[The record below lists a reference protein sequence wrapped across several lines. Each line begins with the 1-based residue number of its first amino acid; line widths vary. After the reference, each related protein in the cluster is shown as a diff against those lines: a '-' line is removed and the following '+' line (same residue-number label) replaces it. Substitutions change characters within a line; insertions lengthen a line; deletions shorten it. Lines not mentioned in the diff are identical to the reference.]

1 MTETTITSPEL
12 PAQPLNSEDRAYL
25 ISEAAVTEEFLDENP
40 HLVRSVE
47 TGVDRRLGVGRDPW
61 AHLPCP
67 ARGQLY
73 CWYSLDEGAEPKS
86 QYRPAEPGEHGKY
99 QFEMGNAPSYGVV
112 QAGSESGAVY
122 LVEGFKKAL
131 AAASTLSLAGD
142 TDTAVIALPS
152 CTSWSTGEWSPDP
165 ALTGFVEGREVLV
178 FLDADAATNP
188 DVYAG
193 GERLHSALDGA
204 AESIRFAQ
212 VPGGGKNGLD
222 DYLTVLDTEKR
233 PGALE
238 RLCRKAIVGK
248 PAAKRPTGRKN
259 KNTDG
264 DGADDAWM
272 FTESGKLRPDTI
284 ARHILTEYPVA
295 ATQSHELA
303 VYDNG
308 VYTRHPAAVKA
319 LVGGLL
325 KDQYNTGNLTNITG
339 RLEGLCFEERRV
351 LPDRASEPLLNCRN
365 GMLDLRT
372 LELKPHDPKYLS
384 GRQFPVDWDPEATCP
399 TYDAWLEDRV
409 GKAQV
414 PVVNEAISQFL
425 DPSRTPSKALFL
437 FGPSRSGKS
446 TILRLA
452 TELVGGEES
461 VSGVSLQDL
470 GDDHFAAAELY
481 GKSINVCADLPRNH
495 VSDVS
500 VFKRVTGDDPI
511 TANKKYG
518 AMFTFRSNSLFL
530 LSANTIPTVAGDD
543 ISAYLNRVVP
553 VVFPKTY
560 AGREDSSI
568 EDEMMKELPGIL
580 VKWVLARRDHMQRTQ
595 WTPPHPAVWERFSGS
610 VDRVAQFLNTCCDVG
625 GATFPYNPIT
635 TPGTLSTPRG
645 RAVWFPGQRATLTQL
660 HSAFLDWSLGG
671 ADMAFESFKERVL
684 NAPSVRNKVR
694 DAARSGGRT
703 TNVVIKSRDDWGSK
717 SKHADLASILFPD
730 EADDTE
736 ESAGVQNATP
746 ITRPFGR
753 GFRPVLTTSPLPTVL
768 DEEPTEAT
776 GTASRYTTGW
786 I

>member
-1 MTETTITSPEL
+1 MTETMTTKGSGL
-12 PAQPLNSEDRAYL
+12 PGQPLNAEDRAYL
-25 ISEAAVTEEFLDENP
+25 IEQAACTTEFLDESP

-47 TGVDRRLGVGRDPW
+47 TSIDRRLGVGRDPW
-61 AHLPCP
+61 SHLSCP
-67 ARGQLY
+67 VRGQLY
-73 CWYSLDEGAEPKS
+73 CWHSLDESAEPRY
-86 QYRPAEPGEHGKY
+86 QYRPGNPGEHGKY
-99 QFEMGNAPSYGVV
+99 QFEAGNAPSYGVV
-112 QAGSESGAVY
+112 QAGSENGTVY
-122 LVEGFKKAL
+122 LVEAFKKGL
-131 AAASTLSLAGD
+131 AAASTLRLAGD
-142 TDTAVIALPS
+142 ADTWVVALPS
-152 CTSWSTGEWSPDP
+152 CTSWSTGDWSPDP
-165 ALTGFVEGREVLV
+165 TLTAFVEGREVIV

-193 GERLHSALDGA
+193 GERLHAALDGA
-204 AESIRFAQ
+204 AESIKFAQ

-222 DYLTVLDTEKR
+222 DFLTVLAPEKR

-238 RLCRKAIVGK
+238 RLVRKAIPGK
-248 PAAKRPTGRKN
+248 PAPKRPVGKKN
-259 KNTDG
+259 KKG
-264 DGADDAWM
+264 EDGADDSWM
-272 FTESGKLRPDTI
+272 FTETGKLRPDTI
-284 ARHILTEYPVA
+284 ARHVLSEYPVA
-295 ATQSHELA
+295 STMSHELA

-325 KDQYNTGNLTNITG
+325 KDQYNTGNLTNIVG
-339 RLEGLCFEERRV
+339 RLEGLCYEQHRV
-351 LPDRASEPLLNCRN
+351 LPDRASEPLLNCKN
-365 GMLDLRT
+365 GMLDLNT
-372 LELKPHDPKYLS
+372 LELKPHDPSYLS
-384 GRQFPVDWDPEATCP
+384 ARQIPIEWDPDATCP
-399 TYDAWLEDRV
+399 TYDAWLQDRV

-470 GDDHFAAAELY
+470 GDDHFAAAELF
-481 GKSINVCADLPRNH
+481 GKPINVCADLPRNH

-518 AMFTFRSNSLFL
+518 AMFTFRANSLFL

-560 AGREDSSI
+560 AGHEDSSI
-568 EDEMMKELPGIL
+568 EDTMMKELPGIL
-580 VKWVLARRDHMQRTQ
+580 ATWVRARREHMQRTR

-610 VDRVAQFLNTCCDVG
+610 VDRVAQFLSTCCDVG
-625 GATFPYNPIT
+625 GDTFPYNPIA
-635 TPGTLSTPRG
+635 TPGVSSVPRG
-645 RAVWFPGQRATLTQL
+645 RTVWFPGQRATLTQL

-684 NAPSVRNKVR
+684 NAPGVRNKVR

-703 TNVVIKSRDDWGSK
+703 TNVVIKSRDDWGAVA
-717 SKHADLASILFPD
+717 KHSDLASILFPD
-730 EADDTE
+730 EADDPVE
-736 ESAGVQNATP
+736 LEDMENVTP

-753 GFRPVLTTSPLPTVL
+753 GFRTPGAVPPVL
-768 DEEPTEAT
+768 DEETTDAT
-776 GTASRYTTGW
+776 GTSRYTTGW

>member
-1 MTETTITSPEL
+1 MTETVIEL

-25 ISEAAVTEEFLDENP
+25 ISEAAVTEEFLDENS

-47 TGVDRRLGVGRDPW
+47 TSIDLRLGVERDPW
-61 AHLPCP
+61 SHLKCP

-73 CWYSLDEGAEPKS
+73 CWYPLCEGSEPKF

-99 QFEMGNAPSYGVV
+99 QFEASHAPSYGVV
-112 QAGSESGAVY
+112 LRGSETGTVY

-131 AAASTLSLAGD
+131 AAAATLGLSGD
-142 TDTAVIALPS
+142 TDTAVIALPGCS
-152 CTSWSTGEWSPDP
+152 AWSQGEWSPDP
-165 ALTGFVEGREVLV
+165 ALTGFVAGRDVLV

-193 GERLHSALDGA
+193 GERLHAALDGA
-204 AESIRFAQ
+204 AECVRFAQ

-222 DYLTVLDTEKR
+222 DYLTVLDAGKR
-233 PGALE
+233 PSALE
-238 RLCRKAIVGK
+238 RLCRKAITGKPSPKRPVGK
-248 PAAKRPTGRKN
+248 KN

-264 DGADDAWM
+264 DGADDGWM

-284 ARHILTEYPVA
+284 ARHILVQYPVA
-295 ATQSHELA
+295 ATASHELA

-351 LPDRASEPLLNCRN
+351 LPDRASEPLLNCKN
-365 GMLDLRT
+365 GMLDLHT
-372 LELKPHDPKYLS
+372 LELKPHDPKHLS
-384 GRQFPVDWDPEATCP
+384 ARQIPVAWDPDATCP
-399 TYDAWLEDRV
+399 TYDAWLEGRV

-425 DPSRTPSKALFL
+425 DPSRTPAKALFL

-470 GDDHFAAAELY
+470 GDDHFAAAELF
-481 GKSINVCADLPRNH
+481 GKPINVCADLPRNH

-568 EDEMMKELPGIL
+568 EDAMMKELPGIL
-580 VKWVLARRDHMQRTQ
+580 ATWVRARRAHMERTQ

-610 VDRVAQFLNTCCDVG
+610 VDRVAQFLSTCCDVG
-625 GATFPYNPIT
+625 GTTFPFNPIT
-635 TPGTLSTPRG
+635 TPGTSSVPRG

-684 NAPSVRNKVR
+684 NAPGVRNKVR

-703 TNVVIKSRDDWGSK
+703 TNVVIKSRDDWGSTA
-717 SKHADLASILFPD
+717 KHSDLIDILFPD
-730 EADDTE
+730 EADDPVE
-736 ESAGVQNATP
+736 LEDMENVTP

-753 GFRPVLTTSPLPTVL
+753 GFRPATTAVPLPTVL
-768 DEEPTEAT
+768 DEDTTEAT

>member
-1 MTETTITSPEL
+1 MTETVIEL
-12 PAQPLNSEDRAYL
+12 PAQPLNDRDREVL
-25 ISEAAVTEEFLDENP
+25 ISGAACTQEFLAENT

-47 TGVDRRLGVGRDPW
+47 TSVDRRLGVERDPW
-61 AHLPCP
+61 SHLTCP
-67 ARGQLY
+67 ARGQIY
-73 CWYSLDEGAEPKS
+73 CWYSLDEGAEPKH
-86 QYRPAEPGEHGKY
+86 QYRPDSPGEHGKY
-99 QFEMGNAPSYGVV
+99 QFEVGNAPSYGVV
-112 QAGSESGAVY
+112 QSGSETGTVY

-131 AAASTLSLAGD
+131 AAAATLGLSGD
-142 TDTAVIALPS
+142 ADTAVIALPGCS
-152 CTSWSTGEWSPDP
+152 AWSEGQWSPDP
-165 ALTGFVEGREVLV
+165 ALTGFVEGREVVV

-188 DVYAG
+188 DVYRG
-193 GERLHSALDGA
+193 GERLHAALDGA

-222 DYLTVLDTEKR
+222 DYLTVLDVGKR

-238 RLCRKAIVGK
+238 RLVRKAIVGK
-248 PAAKRPTGRKN
+248 PAPKRPVGKKN
-259 KNTDG
+259 KKGEDDG
-264 DGADDAWM
+264 WM

-284 ARHILTEYPVA
+284 ARHILVEYPVA
-295 ATQSHELA
+295 ATASHELA

-325 KDQYNTGNLTNITG
+325 KDQYSTGNLTNIVG

-351 LPDRASEPLLNCRN
+351 LPDRASEPLLNCKN
-365 GMLDLRT
+365 GMLDLYT
-372 LELKPHDPKYLS
+372 LELKPHDPSYLS
-384 GRQFPVDWDPEATCP
+384 ARQIPIEWDPDATCP
-399 TYDAWLEDRV
+399 TYDAWLQDRV

-452 TELVGGEES
+452 TELVGGEQE

-470 GDDHFAAAELY
+470 GDDHFAAAELF
-481 GKSINVCADLPRNH
+481 GKPINVCADLPRNH

-518 AMFTFRSNSLFL
+518 AMFTFRANSLFL
-530 LSANTIPTVAGDD
+530 LSTNTIPTVAGDD

-568 EDEMMKELPGIL
+568 EDSMMKELPGIL
-580 VKWVLARRDHMQRTQ
+580 ATWVLARRAHMERSGQ
-595 WTPPHPAVWERFSGS
+595 WSPPHPAVWERFSGS
-610 VDRVAQFLNTCCDVG
+610 VDRVAQFLSTCCDVG
-625 GATFPYNPIT
+625 GDTFPYNPSA
-635 TPGTLSTPRG
+635 TPGVSSVPRG
-645 RAVWFPGQRATLTQL
+645 RTVWFPGQRATLTQL

-684 NAPSVRNKVR
+684 NAPGVRNKVR

-703 TNVVIKSRDDWGSK
+703 TNVVIRARDDWGSTA
-717 SKHADLASILFPD
+717 KHSDLIDILFPD
-730 EADDTE
+730 EADDPVE
-736 ESAGVQNATP
+736 NVTP
-746 ITRPFGR
+746 ITRPFR
-753 GFRPVLTTSPLPTVL
+753 QGFRTPGAVPPVLH
-768 DEEPTEAT
+768 EETTEAT
-776 GTASRYTTGW
+776 GTTSRYTTGW

>member
-1 MTETTITSPEL
+1 MTETFEL
-12 PAQPLNSEDRAYL
+12 PAQPLNDEDRTYL
-25 ISEAAVTEEFLDENP
+25 VEMAAATEEFLAENP

-47 TGVDRRLGVGRDPW
+47 TSVDRRLGVERDPW
-61 AHLPCP
+61 SHLTCP

-73 CWYSLDEGAEPKS
+73 CWYSLDESAEPKY
-86 QYRPAEPGEHGKY
+86 QYRPDEPGEHGKY
-99 QFEMGNAPSYGVV
+99 QFESGHAPSYGVV
-112 QAGSESGAVY
+112 LRGSETGTIY

-131 AAASTLSLAGD
+131 AAAATLSLAGD

-152 CTSWSTGEWSPDP
+152 CTSWSQGEWSPDP
-165 ALTGFVEGREVLV
+165 ALTGFVEGREVIV

-188 DVYAG
+188 DVYSG

-222 DYLTVLDTEKR
+222 DYLTVLDAGKR

-238 RLCRKAIVGK
+238 RLVRKAIVGK
-248 PAAKRPTGRKN
+248 PAPKRPVGKKN
-259 KNTDG
+259 KKGEDG
-264 DGADDAWM
+264 EDAWM

-284 ARHILTEYPVA
+284 ARHILVEYPVA
-295 ATQSHELA
+295 ATTSHELA

-339 RLEGLCFEERRV
+339 RLEGLCFEEHRV
-351 LPDRASEPLLNCRN
+351 LPDRASEPLLNCKN
-365 GMLDLRT
+365 GMLDLKT
-372 LELKPHDPKYLS
+372 LVLHPHDPKYLS
-384 GRQFPVDWDPEATCP
+384 TRQIPFAWDPDAACP

-452 TELVGGEES
+452 TEIVGGEES

-470 GDDHFAAAELY
+470 GDDHFAAAELF
-481 GKSINVCADLPRNH
+481 GKPINVCADLPRNH

-543 ISAYLNRVVP
+543 ISSYLNRVVP

-560 AGREDSSI
+560 AGSEDSSI
-568 EDEMMKELPGIL
+568 EDAMMTELPGIL
-580 VKWVLARRDHMQRTQ
+580 VKWVHARRDHMQRTQ

-610 VDRVAQFLNTCCDVG
+610 VDRVAQFLSTCCEVG
-625 GATFPYNPIT
+625 GATFPYNPIA
-635 TPGTLSTPRG
+635 TPGVSSAARG
-645 RAVWFPGQRATLTQL
+645 RTVWFPGQRATLTQL

-684 NAPSVRNKVR
+684 NAPGVRNRVR

-703 TNVVIKSRDDWGSK
+703 TNVVIRARDDWGAVA
-717 SKHADLASILFPD
+717 KHADLASILFPD
-730 EADDTE
+730 EADDPVE
-736 ESAGVQNATP
+736 LEDMENVTP

-753 GFRPVLTTSPLPTVL
+753 GFRPVPTTVPLPTVL
-768 DEEPTEAT
+768 DADTTEAT
-776 GTASRYTTGW
+776 GTAARGRYTSDW

>member
-1 MTETTITSPEL
+1 MTETMTPTSL
-12 PAQPLNSEDRAYL
+12 PAQPLNAEDRAYL
-25 ISEAAVTEEFLDENP
+25 IEHAAVTEGFLDDNP
-40 HLVRSVE
+40 HLVRSIE
-47 TGVDRRLGVGRDPW
+47 TSVDRRLSVERDPW
-61 AHLPCP
+61 AHLKCP

-73 CWYSLDEGAEPKS
+73 CWHPLGDGAEPRF

-99 QFEMGNAPSYGVV
+99 QFEKDCAPSYGVI

-122 LVEGFKKAL
+122 LVEGFKKGL
-131 AAASTLSLAGD
+131 AAASTLSLGGD
-142 TDTAVIALPS
+142 TDTAVIVLPGCS
-152 CTSWSTGEWSPDP
+152 AWSTGEWSPDP
-165 ALTGFVEGREVLV
+165 ALTGFVEGREVTV

-188 DVYAG
+188 DVYRG
-193 GERLHSALDGA
+193 GERLHAALDGA
-204 AESIRFAQ
+204 AEFIRFAQ
-212 VPGGGKNGLD
+212 VPGGGKSGLD
-222 DYLTVLDTEKR
+222 DYLTVLVPEKR

-238 RLCRKAIVGK
+238 RLVRKAIPGK
-248 PAAKRPTGRKN
+248 PAPKRPVGKKN
-259 KNTDG
+259 KKG
-264 DGADDAWM
+264 EADDGWM

-284 ARHILTEYPVA
+284 ARHILVEFPVA
-295 ATQSHELA
+295 ATTSHELA

-325 KDQYNTGNLTNITG
+325 KDQYSTGNLTNITG
-339 RLEGLCFEERRV
+339 RLEGLCFEEHRV
-351 LPDRASEPLLNCRN
+351 LPDRASEPLLNCKN

-372 LELKPHDPKYLS
+372 LELRPHDPKYLS
-384 GRQFPVDWDPEATCP
+384 ARQIPIAWDPDATCP
-399 TYDAWLEDRV
+399 TYDTWLEDRV

-452 TELVGGEES
+452 TELVGGEQE

-470 GDDHFAAAELY
+470 GDDHFAAAELF
-481 GKSINVCADLPRNH
+481 GKPINVCADLPRNH

-511 TANKKYG
+511 TANRKYG

-568 EDEMMKELPGIL
+568 EDSMMKELPGIL
-580 VKWVLARRDHMQRTQ
+580 VTWVRARREHMQRTQ

-610 VDRVAQFLNTCCDVG
+610 VDRVAQFLSTCCDVG
-625 GATFPYNPIT
+625 GDTFPHNPVL
-635 TPGTLSTPRG
+635 TPGVSSVPRG
-645 RAVWFPGQRATLTQL
+645 RTVWFPGQRATLTQL

-684 NAPSVRNKVR
+684 NAPGVRNKVR

-703 TNVVIKSRDDWGSK
+703 TNVVIRARDDWGAVA
-717 SKHADLASILFPD
+717 KHSDLASILFPD
-730 EADDTE
+730 EADDIDVPE
-736 ESAGVQNATP
+736 DMENVTP

-753 GFRPVLTTSPLPTVL
+753 GFRTPGAVTVPPAL
-768 DEEPTEAT
+768 DEETTEAT
-776 GTASRYTTGW
+776 GTASRYTAGW

>member
-1 MTETTITSPEL
+1 MTETEMSLEL
-12 PAQPLNSEDRAYL
+12 PAQPLNDEDRAYL
-25 ISEAAVTEEFLDENP
+25 IGHAAVTVEFLDENP

-47 TGVDRRLGVGRDPW
+47 TGVDRRLGVARDPW
-61 AHLPCP
+61 AHLTCT

-73 CWYSLDEGAEPKS
+73 CWYSLDENAEPKF
-86 QYRPAEPGEHGKY
+86 QYRPDNPGEHGKY
-99 QFEMGNAPSYGVV
+99 QFETGNAPSYGVV
-112 QAGSESGAVY
+112 QAGSETGTVY

-131 AAASTLSLAGD
+131 AAASTLNLAGG

-165 ALTGFVEGREVLV
+165 AMTGFVEGRDVIV

-193 GERLHSALDGA
+193 GERLHAALDGA

-222 DYLTVLDTEKR
+222 DYLTALPTEKR

-238 RLCRKAIVGK
+238 RLCRKAILGK
-248 PAAKRPTGRKN
+248 PAPKRPTARKN

-264 DGADDAWM
+264 DGADDGWM
-272 FTESGKLRPDTI
+272 FTESGKLRPDTL
-284 ARHILTEYPVA
+284 ARHILVEYPVA
-295 ATQSHELA
+295 STQSHELA

-319 LVGGLL
+319 LIGGLL
-325 KDQYNTGNLTNITG
+325 KDQYNTGNLTNIVG
-339 RLEGLCFEERRV
+339 RLEGLCFEEHRV
-351 LPDRASEPLLNCRN
+351 LPDRASEPLLNCKN

-384 GRQFPVDWDPEATCP
+384 GRQLPLDWDPDATCP

-452 TELVGGEES
+452 KALVGGEEA
-461 VSGVSLQDL
+461 VSALTLQQL
-470 GDDHFAAAELY
+470 ADDHFAAAELF
-481 GKSINVCADLPRNH
+481 GKPINVCPDLPRNH

-511 TANKKYG
+511 TANRKYG

-530 LSANTIPTVAGDD
+530 LSANAIPTVAGDD

-560 AGREDSSI
+560 AGNEDPHI
-568 EDEMMKELPGIL
+568 EEALLAELPGIL
-580 VKWVLARRDHMQRTQ
+580 VKWVHARRDHMQRSGQ
-595 WTPPHPAVWERFSGS
+595 WTSPHPAVWERFSGA

-635 TPGTLSTPRG
+635 TPGVSSAARG
-645 RAVWFPGQRATLTQL
+645 RTVWFPGQRATLTQL

-684 NAPSVRNKVR
+684 NVPGVRNKVR

-703 TNVVIKSRDDWGSK
+703 TNVIIKSRDDWGSTA
-717 SKHADLASILFPD
+717 KHSDLIDILFPD
-730 EADDTE
+730 EADDPVDT
-736 ESAGVQNATP
+736 ESAENVTP
-746 ITRPFGR
+746 MFGR
-753 GFRPVLTTSPLPTVL
+753 GFRTPGAVTVPVL
-768 DEEPTEAT
+768 DEDTTEAT

>member
-1 MTETTITSPEL
+1 ME
-12 PAQPLNSEDRAYL
+12 
-25 ISEAAVTEEFLDENP
+25 
-40 HLVRSVE
+40 
-47 TGVDRRLGVGRDPW
+47 RDPW
-61 AHLPCP
+61 SHLSCP
-67 ARGQLY
+67 ARGQIY
-73 CWYSLDEGAEPKS
+73 CWYSLDEGAEPKY
-86 QYRPAEPGEHGKY
+86 QYRPDSPGEHGKY
-99 QFEMGNAPSYGVV
+99 QFEAGNAPSYGVV
-112 QAGSESGAVY
+112 LCGSEAGTVY

-131 AAASTLSLAGD
+131 AAAATLGLSVD

-152 CTSWSTGEWSPDP
+152 CTSWSQGEWSPDP
-165 ALTGFVEGREVLV
+165 ALTGFVEGRDVMV

-188 DVYAG
+188 DVYSG

-222 DYLTVLDTEKR
+222 DYLTVLDPEKR

-248 PAAKRPTGRKN
+248 PAPKRPTGK
-259 KNTDG
+259 KSKKG
-264 DGADDAWM
+264 EDGADDGWM

-284 ARHILTEYPVA
+284 ARHILVEFPVA
-295 ATQSHELA
+295 ATTSHELA

-325 KDQYNTGNLTNITG
+325 KDQYNTGNLTNIVG
-339 RLEGLCFEERRV
+339 RLEGLCFEEHRV
-351 LPDRASEPLLNCRN
+351 LPDRASEPLLNCKN

-372 LELKPHDPKYLS
+372 LELKSHDPSYLS
-384 GRQFPVDWDPEATCP
+384 GRQIPIEWDPDATCP
-399 TYDAWLEDRV
+399 TYDAWLEGRV

-452 TELVGGEES
+452 KALVGGEEA
-461 VSGVSLQDL
+461 VSALTLQQL
-470 GDDHFAAAELY
+470 ADDHFAAAELF
-481 GKSINVCADLPRNH
+481 GKPINVCPDLPRNH

-511 TANKKYG
+511 TANRKYG
-518 AMFTFRSNSLFL
+518 AMFTFRANSLFL
-530 LSANTIPTVAGDD
+530 MSANTIPTVAGDD

-560 AGREDSSI
+560 AGKEDSTI
-568 EDEMMKELPGIL
+568 EDAMMTELPGIFAT
-580 VKWVLARRDHMQRTQ
+580 WMRARRDHMGRSHQ
-595 WTPPHPAVWERFSGS
+595 WTTPHPAVWERFSGS

-625 GATFPYNPIT
+625 GAPFPHNPIA
-635 TPGTLSTPRG
+635 TPGVSSVPRG

-684 NAPSVRNKVR
+684 NAPGVRNKVR
-694 DAARSGGRT
+694 DTARSSTRT

-717 SKHADLASILFPD
+717 SKHTDLIDILFPD
-730 EADDTE
+730 DPVDTE
-736 ESAGVQNATP
+736 SAENVTP

-753 GFRPVLTTSPLPTVL
+753 GFRTPGAVMVPVL
-768 DEEPTEAT
+768 DEETTEAT
-776 GTASRYTTGW
+776 GTAARGRYTTGW

>member
-1 MTETTITSPEL
+1 MTETVIEL
-12 PAQPLNSEDRAYL
+12 PAQPLNDRDREVL
-25 ISEAAVTEEFLDENP
+25 ISGAACTQEFLDSNP

-47 TGVDRRLGVGRDPW
+47 TSVDRRLGVERDPW
-61 AHLPCP
+61 SHLSCP
-67 ARGQLY
+67 ARGQIY
-73 CWYSLDEGAEPKS
+73 CWYSLDEDAEAKH
-86 QYRPAEPGEHGKY
+86 QYRPDSPGEHGKY
-99 QFEMGNAPSYGVV
+99 QFEVGNAPSYGVV
-112 QAGSESGAVY
+112 RKGSDDGTIY

-131 AAASTLSLAGD
+131 AAAATLGLAGD

-165 ALTGFVEGREVLV
+165 ALTGFVAGREVIV

-204 AESIRFAQ
+204 AEGIRFAQ

-222 DYLTVLDTEKR
+222 DYLTVLDAGKR

-248 PAAKRPTGRKN
+248 PAPKRPTGK
-259 KNTDG
+259 KSKKG
-264 DGADDAWM
+264 EVGADDGWM

-284 ARHILTEYPVA
+284 ARHILVEFPVA
-295 ATQSHELA
+295 ATTSHELA

-308 VYTRHPAAVKA
+308 VYTRHPSAVKA

-325 KDQYNTGNLTNITG
+325 KDQYNTGNLTNIVG
-339 RLEGLCFEERRV
+339 RLEGLCFEEHRV
-351 LPDRASEPLLNCRN
+351 LPDRASEPLLNCKN

-372 LELKPHDPKYLS
+372 LELKPHDPSYLS
-384 GRQFPVDWDPEATCP
+384 GRQIPIEWDPDATCP

-452 TELVGGEES
+452 KALVGGEES
-461 VSGVSLQDL
+461 VSALTLQQL
-470 GDDHFAAAELY
+470 ADDHFAAAELF
-481 GKSINVCADLPRNH
+481 GKPINVCPDLPRNH

-511 TANKKYG
+511 TANRKYG
-518 AMFTFRSNSLFL
+518 AMFTLRSNSLFL
-530 LSANTIPTVAGDD
+530 LSANAIPTVAGDD

-560 AGREDSSI
+560 AGREDSSV

-580 VKWVLARRDHMQRTQ
+580 VKWVLARRAHMQRTQ
-595 WTPPHPAVWERFSGS
+595 WTPPHPAVWERFSGA
-610 VDRVAQFLNTCCDVG
+610 VDRVAQFLSTCCDVG

-671 ADMAFESFKERVL
+671 ADMSFESFKERVL
-684 NAPSVRNKVR
+684 TAPGVRNKVR
-694 DAARSGGRT
+694 DPARSGGRT
-703 TNVVIKSRDDWGSK
+703 TNVVIKSRDDWGST

-730 EADDTE
+730 EADDIDDID
-736 ESAGVQNATP
+736 ESAGVQNVTP

-753 GFRPVLTTSPLPTVL
+753 GFRTSAAMPVPPRL
-768 DEEPTEAT
+768 DEDATEAT
-776 GTASRYTTGW
+776 GTAARGRYTSDW

>member
-1 MTETTITSPEL
+1 MN
-12 PAQPLNSEDRAYL
+12 AEDRIYL
-25 ISEAAVTEEFLDENP
+25 IEQAACTTEFLADNP
-40 HLVRSVE
+40 HLVRSIE
-47 TGVDRRLGVGRDPW
+47 TSVDRRLGVERDPW
-61 AHLPCP
+61 AHLKCP

-73 CWYSLDEGAEPKS
+73 CWYPLGDGAEPRF

-99 QFEMGNAPSYGVV
+99 QFESGHAPSYGIVRK
-112 QAGSESGAVY
+112 GSESGTVY
-122 LVEGFKKAL
+122 LVEGFKKGL
-131 AAASTLSLAGD
+131 AAAATLGLAGD
-142 TDTAVIALPS
+142 TDTWVVALPS

-165 ALTGFVEGREVLV
+165 ALTGFVEGREVVV
-178 FLDADAATNP
+178 FLDADAASNP

-222 DYLTVLDTEKR
+222 DFLTVLDTDKR

-238 RLCRKAIVGK
+238 RLVKKSILGK
-248 PAAKRPTGRKN
+248 PAPKRPAEKKKKDSEG
-259 KNTDG
+259 TD
-264 DGADDAWM
+264 DGWM

-284 ARHILTEYPVA
+284 ARHILVEFPVA
-295 ATQSHELA
+295 ATASHELA

-339 RLEGLCFEERRV
+339 RLEGLCFEEHRV
-351 LPDRASEPLLNCRN
+351 LPDRASEPLLNCKN

-372 LELKPHDPKYLS
+372 LELRPHDPKYLS
-384 GRQFPVDWDPEATCP
+384 ARQIPIAWDPDATCP
-399 TYDAWLEDRV
+399 TYDAWLQDRV

-470 GDDHFAAAELY
+470 GDDHFAAAELF
-481 GKSINVCADLPRNH
+481 GKPINVCADLPRNH

-530 LSANTIPTVAGDD
+530 LSTNTIPTVAGDD

-568 EDEMMKELPGIL
+568 EDSMMKELPGIL
-580 VKWVLARRDHMQRTQ
+580 ATWVRARRAHMERSGQ

-610 VDRVAQFLNTCCDVG
+610 VDRVAQFLSTCCDVG
-625 GATFPYNPIT
+625 GATFPHNPIA
-635 TPGTLSTPRG
+635 TPGVSSVPRG

-671 ADMAFESFKERVL
+671 ADMAFESFKERLL
-684 NAPSVRNKVR
+684 NAPGVRNKVR

-703 TNVVIKSRDDWGSK
+703 TNVVIRARDDWGATA
-717 SKHADLASILFPD
+717 KHADLIDILFPD
-730 EADDTE
+730 EADDPVE
-736 ESAGVQNATP
+736 LEDMENVTP

-753 GFRPVLTTSPLPTVL
+753 GFRTPVTVTAPVPPVLH
-768 DEEPTEAT
+768 EETTEAT
-776 GTASRYTTGW
+776 GTTSRYTANW

>member
-1 MTETTITSPEL
+1 MTETTMTSPEL

-25 ISEAAVTEEFLDENP
+25 ISEAAVTEEFLDENS

-47 TGVDRRLGVGRDPW
+47 TSIDLRLGVERDPW
-61 AHLPCP
+61 SHLSCP
-67 ARGQLY
+67 ARGQIY
-73 CWYSLDEGAEPKS
+73 CWYSLDEGAEPKY
-86 QYRPAEPGEHGKY
+86 QYRPDSPGEHGKY
-99 QFEMGNAPSYGVV
+99 QFEAGNAPSYGVV
-112 QAGSESGAVY
+112 LCGSEAGTVY

-131 AAASTLSLAGD
+131 AAAATLGLSVD

-152 CTSWSTGEWSPDP
+152 CTSWSQGEWSPDP
-165 ALTGFVEGREVLV
+165 ALTGFVEGRDVMV

-188 DVYAG
+188 DVYSG

-222 DYLTVLDTEKR
+222 DYLTVLDPEKR

-248 PAAKRPTGRKN
+248 PAPKRPTGK
-259 KNTDG
+259 KSKKG
-264 DGADDAWM
+264 EDGADDGWM

-284 ARHILTEYPVA
+284 ARHILVEFPVA
-295 ATQSHELA
+295 ATTSHELA

-325 KDQYNTGNLTNITG
+325 KDQYNTGNLTNIVG
-339 RLEGLCFEERRV
+339 RLEGLCFEEHRV
-351 LPDRASEPLLNCRN
+351 LPDRASEPLLNCKN

-372 LELKPHDPKYLS
+372 LELKSHDPSYLS
-384 GRQFPVDWDPEATCP
+384 GRQIPIEWDPDATCP
-399 TYDAWLEDRV
+399 TYDAWLEGRV

-452 TELVGGEES
+452 KALVGGEEA
-461 VSGVSLQDL
+461 VSALTLQQL
-470 GDDHFAAAELY
+470 ADDHFAAAELF
-481 GKSINVCADLPRNH
+481 GKPINVCPDLPRNH

-511 TANKKYG
+511 TANRKYG
-518 AMFTFRSNSLFL
+518 AMFTFRANSLFL
-530 LSANTIPTVAGDD
+530 MSANTIPTVAGDD

-560 AGREDSSI
+560 AGKEDSTI
-568 EDEMMKELPGIL
+568 EDAMMTELPGIFAT
-580 VKWVLARRDHMQRTQ
+580 WMRARRDHMGRSHQ
-595 WTPPHPAVWERFSGS
+595 WTTPHPAVWERFSGS

-625 GATFPYNPIT
+625 GAPFPHNPIA
-635 TPGTLSTPRG
+635 TPGVSSVPRG

-684 NAPSVRNKVR
+684 NAPGVRNKVR
-694 DAARSGGRT
+694 DTARSSTRT

-717 SKHADLASILFPD
+717 SKHTDLIDILFPD
-730 EADDTE
+730 DPVDTE
-736 ESAGVQNATP
+736 SAENVTP

-753 GFRPVLTTSPLPTVL
+753 GFRTPGAVMVPVL
-768 DEEPTEAT
+768 DEETTEAT
-776 GTASRYTTGW
+776 GTAARGRYTTGW

>member
-1 MTETTITSPEL
+1 MTETSREL

-25 ISEAAVTEEFLDENP
+25 IAHAAATMEFLNANP

-47 TGVDRRLGVGRDPW
+47 TSIDLRLGVGRDPW
-61 AHLPCP
+61 AHLECT

-73 CWYSLDEGAEPKS
+73 CWHSLDESAEPKF
-86 QYRPAEPGEHGKY
+86 QYRPDNPGEHGKY
-99 QFEMGNAPSYGVV
+99 QFEAGNAPSYGVV
-112 QAGSESGAVY
+112 RKGSDDGTVY
-122 LVEGFKKAL
+122 FVEGFKKAL
-131 AAASTLSLAGD
+131 AAAATLSLAGD
-142 TDTAVIALPS
+142 ADAWVVALPS

-165 ALTGFVEGREVLV
+165 ALTGFVEGREVVV

-193 GERLHSALDGA
+193 GERLHAALDGA

-222 DYLTVLDTEKR
+222 DFLTVLAPEKR

-238 RLCRKAIVGK
+238 RLVRKAIVGK
-248 PAAKRPTGRKN
+248 PAPKRPAEKKKKN
-259 KNTDG
+259 AEGGSEDDG
-264 DGADDAWM
+264 WM

-284 ARHILTEYPVA
+284 ARHILVEYPVA
-295 ATQSHELA
+295 ATTSHELA

-325 KDQYNTGNLTNITG
+325 KDQYNTGNLTNIVG
-339 RLEGLCFEERRV
+339 RLEGLCYEEHRV
-351 LPDRASEPLLNCRN
+351 LPDRAADPLLNCKN

-372 LELKPHDPKYLS
+372 LELHPHDPKYLS
-384 GRQFPVDWDPEATCP
+384 ARQIPIEWDPKATCP
-399 TYDAWLEDRV
+399 AYDAWLEDRV

-470 GDDHFAAAELY
+470 GDDHFMAAELF
-481 GKSINVCADLPRNH
+481 GKPINVCADLPRNH

-511 TANKKYG
+511 TANRKYG

-568 EDEMMKELPGIL
+568 EDAMMKELPGIL
-580 VKWVLARRDHMQRTQ
+580 VKWVHARRAHMERGGQ
-595 WTPPHPAVWERFSGS
+595 WIPPHPAVWERFSGS
-610 VDRVAQFLNTCCDVG
+610 VDRVAQFLSTCCAVG
-625 GATFPYNPIT
+625 GATFPHNPIL
-635 TPGTLSTPRG
+635 TPGVSSVPRG

-684 NAPSVRNKVR
+684 NAPGVRNKVR

-703 TNVVIKSRDDWGSK
+703 TNVVIRARDDWGTVA
-717 SKHADLASILFPD
+717 KHADLIDILFPD

-736 ESAGVQNATP
+736 KSEGPKNVTP
-746 ITRPFGR
+746 IGR
-753 GFRPVLTTSPLPTVL
+753 GFRTPGAVPPVLH
-768 DEEPTEAT
+768 EEATEAE
-776 GTASRYTTGW
+776 GTTSRYTANW

>member
-1 MTETTITSPEL
+1 MTSLEL
-12 PAQPLNSEDRAYL
+12 PAQPLNAEDRSYL
-25 ISEAAVTEEFLDENP
+25 VEHAAVTEEFLDANP

-47 TGVDRRLGVGRDPW
+47 TSIDRRLGVARDPW
-61 AHLPCP
+61 SHLSCP
-67 ARGQLY
+67 VRGQLY
-73 CWYSLDEGAEPKS
+73 CWHSLDESAEPRY
-86 QYRPAEPGEHGKY
+86 QYRPDNPGEHGKY
-99 QFEMGNAPSYGVV
+99 QFEKDCAPSYGVV
-112 QAGSESGAVY
+112 SAGSENGTVY

-131 AAASTLSLAGD
+131 AASSTLGLD
-142 TDTAVIALPS
+142 TDTAVIALPGCS
-152 CTSWSTGEWSPDP
+152 AWSTGEWSPDP
-165 ALTGFVEGREVLV
+165 ALTGFVEGRNVIV
-178 FLDADAATNP
+178 FLDADAASNP
-188 DVYAG
+188 DVYRG
-193 GERLHSALDGA
+193 GERLHAALDGA

-222 DYLTVLDTEKR
+222 DFLTVLDAEKR

-238 RLCRKAIVGK
+238 RLVRKAILGK
-248 PAAKRPTGRKN
+248 PAPKRPTEKKKKN
-259 KNTDG
+259 AEGGSEDDG
-264 DGADDAWM
+264 WM

-284 ARHILTEYPVA
+284 ARHILVEFPVA
-295 ATQSHELA
+295 ATTSHELA

-339 RLEGLCFEERRV
+339 RLEGLCFEEHRV
-351 LPDRASEPLLNCRN
+351 LPDRASEPLLNCKN

-372 LELKPHDPKYLS
+372 LELRPHDPKYLS
-384 GRQFPVDWDPEATCP
+384 ARQIPIAWDPDATCP
-399 TYDAWLEDRV
+399 TYDTWLEDRV
-409 GKAQV
+409 GKAQM

-446 TILRLA
+446 TVLRLA
-452 TELVGGEES
+452 KALVGGEEA
-461 VSGVSLQDL
+461 VSALTLQQL
-470 GDDHFAAAELY
+470 ADDHFAAAELF
-481 GKSINVCADLPRNH
+481 GKPVNVCPDLPRNH

-511 TANKKYG
+511 TANRKYG

-530 LSANTIPTVAGDD
+530 MSANTIPTVAGDD

-568 EDEMMKELPGIL
+568 EDEMMKELPGIF
-580 VKWVLARRDHMQRTQ
+580 VTWVLARRAHMARTQ

-610 VDRVAQFLNTCCDVG
+610 VDRVAQFLNTCCAVG
-625 GATFPYNPIT
+625 GNPFPYNPIA
-635 TPGTLSTPRG
+635 TPGVSSVPRG

-671 ADMAFESFKERVL
+671 ADMSFETFKERVL
-684 NAPSVRNKVR
+684 TAPGVRNKVR

-703 TNVVIKSRDDWGSK
+703 TNVVIRARDDWGSTA
-717 SKHADLASILFPD
+717 KHADLIDILFPD
-730 EADDTE
+730 EADDPVELADMENVT
-736 ESAGVQNATP
+736 S
-746 ITRPFGR
+746 ITRPFER
-753 GFRPVLTTSPLPTVL
+753 GFRTMGVVPPVL
-768 DEEPTEAT
+768 DEETTEAT
-776 GTASRYTTGW
+776 GTASRYTANW

>member
-1 MTETTITSPEL
+1 TSIDL
-12 PAQPLNSEDRAYL
+12 
-25 ISEAAVTEEFLDENP
+25 
-40 HLVRSVE
+40 
-47 TGVDRRLGVGRDPW
+47 RLGVERDPW
-61 AHLPCP
+61 SHLSCP
-67 ARGQLY
+67 ARGQIY
-73 CWYSLDEGAEPKS
+73 CWYSLDEGAEPKY
-86 QYRPAEPGEHGKY
+86 QYRPDSPGEHGKY
-99 QFEMGNAPSYGVV
+99 QFEAGNAPSYGVV
-112 QAGSESGAVY
+112 LCGSEAGTVY

-131 AAASTLSLAGD
+131 AAAATLGLSVD

-152 CTSWSTGEWSPDP
+152 CTSWSQGEWSPDP
-165 ALTGFVEGREVLV
+165 ALTGFVEGRDVMV

-188 DVYAG
+188 DVYSG

-222 DYLTVLDTEKR
+222 DYLTVLDPEKR

-248 PAAKRPTGRKN
+248 PAPKRPTGK
-259 KNTDG
+259 KSKKG
-264 DGADDAWM
+264 EDGADDGWM

-284 ARHILTEYPVA
+284 ARHILVEFPVA
-295 ATQSHELA
+295 ATTSHELA

-325 KDQYNTGNLTNITG
+325 KDQYNTGNLTNIVG
-339 RLEGLCFEERRV
+339 RLEGLCFEEHRV
-351 LPDRASEPLLNCRN
+351 LPDRASEPLLNCKN

-372 LELKPHDPKYLS
+372 LELKSHDPSYLS
-384 GRQFPVDWDPEATCP
+384 GRQIPIEWDPDATCP
-399 TYDAWLEDRV
+399 TYDAWLEGRV

-452 TELVGGEES
+452 KALVGGEEA
-461 VSGVSLQDL
+461 VSALTLQQL
-470 GDDHFAAAELY
+470 ADDHFAAAELF
-481 GKSINVCADLPRNH
+481 GKPINVCPDLPRNH

-511 TANKKYG
+511 TANRKYG
-518 AMFTFRSNSLFL
+518 AMFTFRANSLFL
-530 LSANTIPTVAGDD
+530 MSANTIPTVAGDD

-560 AGREDSSI
+560 AGKEDSTI
-568 EDEMMKELPGIL
+568 EDAMMTELPGIFAT
-580 VKWVLARRDHMQRTQ
+580 WMRARRDHMGRSHQ
-595 WTPPHPAVWERFSGS
+595 WTTPHPAVWERFSGS

-625 GATFPYNPIT
+625 GAPFPHNPIA
-635 TPGTLSTPRG
+635 TPGVSSVPRG

-684 NAPSVRNKVR
+684 NAPGVRNKVR
-694 DAARSGGRT
+694 DTARSSTRT

-717 SKHADLASILFPD
+717 SKHTDLIDILFPD
-730 EADDTE
+730 DPVDTE
-736 ESAGVQNATP
+736 SAENVTP

-753 GFRPVLTTSPLPTVL
+753 GFRTPGAVMVPVL
-768 DEEPTEAT
+768 DEETTEAT
-776 GTASRYTTGW
+776 GTAARGRYTTGW